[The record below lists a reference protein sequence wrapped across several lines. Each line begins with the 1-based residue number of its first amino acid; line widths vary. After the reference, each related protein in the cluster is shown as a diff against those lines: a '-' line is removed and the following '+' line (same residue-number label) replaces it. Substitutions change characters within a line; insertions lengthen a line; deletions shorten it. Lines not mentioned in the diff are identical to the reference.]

1 VEPHGQSPW
10 FLINAPVGRHPG
22 QKMALSS
29 TAKGRTEVHACGK
42 QAFRCVVVA
51 FCCRGN
57 KSLKN
62 LKNMLSLVPNLISN
76 ILKGPPRP
84 SRSTQHLM
92 LAGINQTI
100 FLNNWGVPE
109 IKISLDRLQGYYELD
124 SLSLNTEPNEEDSHT
139 VWIYEKKDR
148 IFFFKRGKL
157 VSHFR
162 WSGFREK
169 WKKPKEETG
178 FRTPRKSSTL
188 LATTLSLVA

>member
-1 VEPHGQSPW
+1 
-10 FLINAPVGRHPG
+10 
-22 QKMALSS
+22 
-29 TAKGRTEVHACGK
+29 
-42 QAFRCVVVA
+42 
-51 FCCRGN
+51 
-57 KSLKN
+57 
-62 LKNMLSLVPNLISN
+62 
-76 ILKGPPRP
+76 
-84 SRSTQHLM
+84 M

-169 WKKPKEETG
+169 WKKPKEETD

>member
-1 VEPHGQSPW
+1 
-10 FLINAPVGRHPG
+10 
-22 QKMALSS
+22 
-29 TAKGRTEVHACGK
+29 
-42 QAFRCVVVA
+42 
-51 FCCRGN
+51 
-57 KSLKN
+57 
-62 LKNMLSLVPNLISN
+62 MLSLVPNLISN
-76 ILKGPPRP
+76 ILKGPPRS

-124 SLSLNTEPNEEDSHT
+124 SLSLNTEHNEEDSHT

-169 WKKPKEETG
+169 WKKPKEETD

-188 LATTLSLVA
+188 LATTLSSVA